1 VETSRHILQYAAV
14 LTEPYYVAVL
24 QANIIV
30 IRVNMIIENL
40 CVLHPTTYKANKVN
54 PAGAM
59 KSGGF
64 M

>member
-1 VETSRHILQYAAV
+1 VETSKLTPQDAAG
-14 LTEPYYVAVL
+14 LTELHYVAVL
-24 QANIIV
+24 QAIDIV
-30 IRVNMIIENL
+30 IRVNLIIENL
-40 CVLHPTTYKANKVN
+40 CVLHPTTHKANKVN

>member
-1 VETSRHILQYAAV
+1 MFHLSRPPLFDSSNN
-14 LTEPYYVAVL
+14 L
-24 QANIIV
+24 
-30 IRVNMIIENL
+30 IIENL
-40 CVLHPTTYKANKVN
+40 CALHPTTHIVNKEN